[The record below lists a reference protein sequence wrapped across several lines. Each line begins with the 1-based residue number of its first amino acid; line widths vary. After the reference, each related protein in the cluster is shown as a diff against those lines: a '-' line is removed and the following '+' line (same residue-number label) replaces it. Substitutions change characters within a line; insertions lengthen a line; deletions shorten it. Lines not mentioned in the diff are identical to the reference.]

1 VKDKQMPE
9 IVAIDSS
16 VTRAARSDR
25 VSRLASFE
33 GSPEEFWKAYLAE
46 FCSATAARRV
56 LLLVASASAGWRAI
70 SQWPEV
76 AVDMPGDAALS
87 AKLLSEIDGTVPVLA
102 HAESSL
108 KAFALEL
115 QGAPLGK
122 SKRSALLAFVDST
135 SMEPHADAALM
146 DWVMLAAGIPGQFA
160 VRRESLGQ
168 PVSTER
174 ASRLYEILDLVIRLG
189 RETRFMK
196 MAYALCNELAAR
208 YDCHRVSLGWVK
220 GPYVHLVAASHIEKF
235 DSRSAAVRAL
245 ESAMEEAMEQQSV
258 IAYPLERANQ
268 AGVVVRAHEKFS
280 QGPGSDFILT
290 VPITLGEQIVGLV
303 CLERNSS
310 ALTEADRWEI
320 RLLGEAS
327 ARGLAD
333 IQDRDRWIGK
343 RIASSAR
350 QWLDG
355 LLGPRNAAWKLVGLS
370 ALAFV
375 LFALV
380 LPWSYRVDSALAIRS
395 KDLLFMPAPF
405 DGYLRRVHVA
415 VGDRV
420 AQGAIL
426 VELDTADLSL
436 EESMAGADL
445 QRTERETQKA
455 QGTRQLAEMQ
465 INYARQLQSAARL
478 DLIRN
483 QLTNAQIRAPYEG
496 VVIEG
501 DLKKNVGA
509 PVRKG
514 DLLLKFA
521 KTEDA
526 FIELEIDQSDVH
538 EVQAGSKGEF
548 ALVGRPDQRFNFT
561 IDRVDPVAVNRE
573 GRTVY
578 LARARPDEGFEPAWR
593 PGMGGSAKIEVG
605 DRSLLWVMTHR
616 TVRFLREFF
625 WI

>member
-1 VKDKQMPE
+1 MPE
-9 IVAIDSS
+9 IVAVAPASS
-16 VTRAARSDR
+16 VSRSARSDR
-25 VSRLASFE
+25 LSKLAVFE
-33 GSPEEFWKAYLAE
+33 GSPEEFWKAYLGE
-46 FCSATAARRV
+46 FCTAAAARRV
-56 LLLVASASAGWRAI
+56 LLLVASTSSGWRAI

-76 AVDMPGDAALS
+76 AVDMPGDAETS
-87 AKLLSEIDGTVPVLA
+87 ARLLGEIDGTLPVVA
-102 HAESSL
+102 HADSNL
-108 KAFALEL
+108 NAFALEL

-122 SKRSALLAFVDST
+122 GKKSALLAFVDPAAAQTRS
-135 SMEPHADAALM
+135 EAALL
-146 DWVMLAAGIPGQFA
+146 DWAMLAAGVPAQFA
-160 VRRESLGQ
+160 ARRESLGQ
-168 PVSTER
+168 PVATER
-174 ASRLYEILDLVIRLG
+174 ALRLYEILDLVIRLG

-196 MAYALCNELAAR
+196 MAYVLCNELAAR
-208 YDCHRVSLGWVK
+208 YDCDRVSLGWVK
-220 GPYVHLVAASHIEKF
+220 GPYVRLMAASHIEKF
-235 DSRSAAVRAL
+235 DARSAAVRAL

-258 IAYPLERANQ
+258 IAYPVVGAQ
-268 AGVVVRAHEKFS
+268 QPGVVVRAHEKFS
-280 QGPGSDFILT
+280 QGPGADFILT
-290 VPITLGEQIVGLV
+290 VPLVLGEKIVGLV
-303 CLERNSS
+303 CLERNSA
-310 ALTEADRWEI
+310 ALSEADRWEI
-320 RLLGEAS
+320 RLFGEAS
-327 ARGLAD
+327 ARGLSD
-333 IQDRDRWIGK
+333 LQDRDRWIGK
-343 RIASSAR
+343 RVASSAR

-355 LLGPRNAAWKLVGLS
+355 LLGPRNAAWKLAGGLT
-370 ALAFV
+370 LAF
-375 LFALV
+375 LLLALV

-405 DGYLRRVHVA
+405 DGYLRRVHVE

-420 AQGAIL
+420 SQGGLL
-426 VELDTADLSL
+426 VELDTADLAL
-436 EESMAGADL
+436 EESMANADL

-465 INYARQLQSAARL
+465 INYAKQLQSAARL

-526 FIELEIDQSDVH
+526 FIELEIDQSDIH

-548 ALVGRPDQRFNFT
+548 ALVGRPDQKFGFT

-578 LARARPDEGFEPAWR
+578 LARARPDDGFQPVWR